1 MITLESLT
9 YRFEKVFEPRQA
21 TVLAQAISDA
31 YAELVKTSDFNE
43 LKAIVKD
50 LAVAQK
56 RTEVRMEELAVAQR
70 RTEARVE
77 ELAAAQRRT
86 EQSLNKLTL
95 TVSGLAEELGGM
107 SKSMAYALE
116 NEAYR
121 GLPAFLEKQHGIRV
135 QERIIRTEIGGEEI
149 NLFARGERAGE
160 PVLLVG
166 ESKAQLDERR
176 RNRQEADRV
185 FKQLE
190 TKINAVKAVY
200 PGNTII
206 PLLITHYAR
215 PKFLEHARDR
225 GILVIQ
231 SFEWA

>member
-1 MITLESLT
+1 MVTLESLT
-9 YRFEKVFEPRQA
+9 HRFEKVFERRQA
-21 TVLAQAISDA
+21 SVLAEAITDA
-31 YAELVKTSDFNE
+31 YSDLVKTSDFNE
-43 LKAIVKD
+43 LKAIVK
-50 LAVAQK
+50 
-56 RTEVRMEELAVAQR
+56 ELAEAQQDL
-70 RTEARVE
+70 VE
-77 ELAAAQRRT
+77 AQRRT

-95 TVSGLAEELGGM
+95 TVSGLAEELGGV

-121 GLPAFLEKQHGIRV
+121 GLPGYLEKAHGIHV
-135 QERIIRTEIGGEEI
+135 QERIVRTEIGGEEI
-149 NLFARGERAGE
+149 NLFARGERDGE

-166 ESKAQLDERR
+166 ESKTQLDERR

-190 TKINAVKAVY
+190 TKIKAVKQAY
-200 PGNTII
+200 PELKII

-215 PKFLEHARDR
+215 PKFLEHARDQ